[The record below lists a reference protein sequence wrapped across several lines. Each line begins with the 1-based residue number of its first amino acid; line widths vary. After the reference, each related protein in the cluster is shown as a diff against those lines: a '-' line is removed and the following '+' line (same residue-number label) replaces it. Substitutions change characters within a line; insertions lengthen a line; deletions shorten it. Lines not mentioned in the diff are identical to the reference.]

1 MGDSENSRTVPA
13 ITCRNLLKTA
23 EWLLTAQIA
32 DRSHVSQ
39 GSGDDALGHWRAW
52 LGAFERLERLS
63 AVQQRLEAELLEASS
78 LNVRRGDAG
87 LRSLACVIA
96 ADDGRVEAYRQ
107 AEQAMEDA
115 AEIEDLLAFTLSA
128 ADGASI
134 AAVVAKLHCVLQR
147 GEHDPGFEAFPWPE
161 LSRVLDDLLSIDG
174 RIVNIRQ
181 GGVLQPIDSG

>member
-13 ITCRNLLKTA
+13 ITCRNLLKTT

-32 DRSHVSQ
+32 DQSPVSQ
-39 GSGDDALGHWRAW
+39 GSGDDTLDHWRAW
-52 LGAFERLERLS
+52 LGAFE
-63 AVQQRLEAELLEASS
+63 RLEAELLEASS

-115 AEIEDLLAFTLSA
+115 AEIEGRLASTLSA

-134 AAVVAKLHCVLQR
+134 AAVVAKLHGVLQR
-147 GEHDPGFEAFPWPE
+147 GEHDPDFDAFPWPE
-161 LSRVLDDLLSIDG
+161 LSRVLDDLLNIDG
-174 RIVNIRQ
+174 RSANVRK